1 MMSGLLPIRREIML
15 TTSQVV
21 FDPFSADFFNGPY
34 ETYRRMRE
42 EAPVY
47 YSAEYDFYALT
58 RHVDV
63 AAAFKDFETYVG
75 GHEKLPTGGHENA
88 HSRPIR
94 TAHRRTRKCPPAAM
108 NLPRPT

>member
-1 MMSGLLPIRREIML
+1 MNVTKIMATVAIAGAISCPAFGLSVGGVANSMPNSVVTPGATLP
-15 TTSQVV
+15 Q
-21 FDPFSADFFNGPY
+21 DDDWWWG
-34 ETYRRMRE
+34 
-42 EAPVY
+42 
-47 YSAEYDFYALT
+47 
-58 RHVDV
+58 
-63 AAAFKDFETYVG
+63 VG